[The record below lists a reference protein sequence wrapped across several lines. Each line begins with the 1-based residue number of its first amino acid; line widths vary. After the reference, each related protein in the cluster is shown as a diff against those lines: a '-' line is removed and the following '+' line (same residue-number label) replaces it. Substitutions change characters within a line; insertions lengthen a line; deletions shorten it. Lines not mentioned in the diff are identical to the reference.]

1 MAHSPP
7 ILVAESGPKY
17 VSEIRAEGHVLI
29 ADMPV
34 AEGGQARGLPPFGF
48 LLAGLGAC
56 TNMTVRLYADRKGW
70 DLAHIE
76 TSVTLAADNSIA
88 RDIAFDG
95 ALDAEQR
102 QRLLAIAEHCPVHKF
117 LAAGG
122 AKIVTTS
129 RP

>member
-7 ILVAESGPKY
+7 ILVVESGPKY

-34 AEGGQARGLPPFGF
+34 AEGGHGSGLPPFGF

-70 DLAHIE
+70 NLAQVE
-76 TSVTLAADNSIA
+76 TQVTMAADNSIA
-88 RDIAFDG
+88 REIAFDG

-129 RP
+129 RS